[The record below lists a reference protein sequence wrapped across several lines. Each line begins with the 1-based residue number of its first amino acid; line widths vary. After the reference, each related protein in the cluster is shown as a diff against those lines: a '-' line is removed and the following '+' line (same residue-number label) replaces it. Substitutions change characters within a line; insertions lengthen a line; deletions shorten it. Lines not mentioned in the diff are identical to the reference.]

1 MTVFLQ
7 GKNALSIWN
16 KQKEKIISFQKG
28 KYETE
33 DDFEISLLKKE
44 GYKQVKETDEKKFV
58 KETKKV
64 EETKPVKG
72 KPGRPKAK

>member
-7 GKNALSIWN
+7 GDNALSIWN
-16 KQKEKIISFQKG
+16 KQKGKLISFQKG

-44 GYKQVKETDEKKFV
+44 GYKQVENKSVKETKETKETDEKK
-58 KETKKV
+58 
-64 EETKPVKG
+64 PVGK

>member
-7 GKNALSIWN
+7 GDNALSIWN
-16 KQKEKIISFQKG
+16 KQKGKLISFQKG

-44 GYKQVKETDEKKFV
+44 GYKQVEKKSV
-58 KETKKV
+58 KETK
-64 EETKPVKG
+64 EIDENKPVGK

>member
-7 GKNALSIWN
+7 GDNALSIWN
-16 KQKEKIISFQKG
+16 KQKAKLISFQKG

-44 GYKQVKETDEKKFV
+44 GYKQVENKSVKETKETKETDEKK
-58 KETKKV
+58 
-64 EETKPVKG
+64 PVGK

>member
-7 GKNALSIWN
+7 GDNALSIWN
-16 KQKEKIISFQKG
+16 KQKGKLISFQKG

-44 GYKQVKETDEKKFV
+44 GYKQVEKNLLRKQ
-58 KETKKV
+58 KK
-64 EETKPVKG
+64 
-72 KPGRPKAK
+72 

>member
-7 GKNALSIWN
+7 GDNALSLWN
-16 KQKEKIISFQKG
+16 KQKEKVISFQKG

-33 DDFEISLLKKE
+33 DDFEISLLKENGYKE
-44 GYKQVKETDEKKFV
+44 IKQVKET
-58 KETKKV
+58 KEVKKV

-72 KPGRPKAK
+72 KPGRPKVK

>member
-7 GKNALSIWN
+7 GDNALSIWN
-16 KQKEKIISFQKG
+16 KQKEKLISFQKG

-44 GYKQVKETDEKKFV
+44 GYKQVENKSVKETKETDEN
-58 KETKKV
+58 
-64 EETKPVKG
+64 KPVGK